1 MRQVNPPAMRD
12 DRWLARRDARLLLY
26 IVLGIVAPFALWGL
40 LFQPRIDAAHVANP
54 LWAALFANIASYYTL
69 EQLRK
74 YAKTQQ
80 LSYVMPVN
88 AVTFAIAF
96 VAVGIA
102 RIDFSNSLFLLLFLS
117 TIAISYV
124 LSARTRQTERIMYIA
139 PGGRVNELPERPNFV
154 PASSFEELQLI
165 INNSAQNLAVVG
177 DLHFDHTPEWER
189 LFASAALK
197 GIPVYHYRQILELQT
212 GQVRITHLSEN
223 ELGSLIPNLPYMAAK
238 RAFDVLAVLFLLP
251 VLLPIMALIAIL
263 IRLDSPGNVL
273 FVQERM
279 GYGKQPFRMIKFRTM
294 RERQALDDTTARR
307 DDAMTKDDDDR
318 ITRIGRFLRKSRL
331 DELPQAWNILR
342 GEMSWI
348 GPRPE
353 AIDLS
358 DWYEGEIPFYSY
370 RHIVRP
376 GITGWAQ
383 VNQGHVT
390 DLNAVNHK
398 LRFDFYYV
406 KNVSLWLD
414 ILIALKT
421 VRVILG
427 GFGAR

>member
-1 MRQVNPPAMRD
+1 MRQVNPQALRD

-26 IVLGIVAPFALWGL
+26 LLVGIALPFASW
-40 LFQPRIDAAHVANP
+40 VAFERPGTEAGFALNP
-54 LWAALFANIASYYTL
+54 LWAGLFANVASYYTL

-88 AVTFAIAF
+88 AATFAVAF

-102 RIDFSNSLFLLLFLS
+102 RLEFSNPLFFILFLS
-117 TIAISYV
+117 TLAISYV
-124 LSARTRQTERIMYIA
+124 LSARTRQTERILYVA
-139 PGGRVNELPERPNFV
+139 PGGRVDELPERSNSV
-154 PASSFEELQLI
+154 LANSTEEVELVI
-165 INNSAQNLAVVG
+165 AGGAQNLAIVG

-189 LFASAALK
+189 LFATAALK
-197 GIPVYHYRQILELQT
+197 GIPVYHYRQIMELQT
-212 GQVRITHLSEN
+212 GQVRISHLSEN

-238 RAFDVLAVLFLLP
+238 RLFDVVSVLL
-251 VLLPIMALIAIL
+251 LLPILLPLMAIIAL
-263 IRLDSPGNVL
+263 AIRIDSPGKAL
-273 FVQERM
+273 FIQTRM
-279 GYGKQPFRMIKFRTM
+279 GFRKEPFRMVKFRTM
-294 RERQALDDTTARR
+294 RERNSAEGGEERR
-307 DDAMTKDDDDR
+307 NDAMTKDDDDR
-318 ITRIGRFLRKSRL
+318 ITRLGGFLRKSRL

-421 VRVILG
+421 VRVILL

>member
-1 MRQVNPPAMRD
+1 MRQVNPPALRD

-26 IVLGIVAPFALWGL
+26 IVMGIAAPFALWGL
-40 LFQPRIDAAHVANP
+40 IMQPRMEAAYVANP
-54 LWAALFANIASYYTL
+54 LWTALLANVASYYTL

-88 AVTFAIAF
+88 TATFAIAF

-117 TIAISYV
+117 TLAISYV

-139 PGGRVNELPERPNFV
+139 PGGRVDELPERPNFV
-154 PASSFEELQLI
+154 PATSFEELQLI
-165 INNSAQNLAVVG
+165 INNNAQNLAVVG
-177 DLHFDHTPEWER
+177 DLHFDHTADWER
-189 LFASAALK
+189 LFAAAALK

-238 RAFDVLAVLFLLP
+238 RAFDVLTVLL
-251 VLLPIMALIAIL
+251 LLPILVPVMAVIAL
-263 IRLDSPGNVL
+263 AIRLDSAGNVL

-279 GYGKQPFRMIKFRTM
+279 GYGKEPFRMIKFRTM
-294 RERQALDDTTARR
+294 RERSSLDDAAARR

-318 ITRIGRFLRKSRL
+318 ITRIGGFLRQSRL
-331 DELPQAWNILR
+331 DELPQVWNILR

-390 DLNAVNHK
+390 DLSAVNHK

-421 VRVILG
+421 VRVMLG